1 VGVRFLL
8 AFLILLLPAPL
19 LAQWKVAETGRFRV
33 HADMP
38 ARALESRAI
47 LLEDFHRLLVRA
59 TGRDLPA
66 DAPRLDVFL
75 VPDIQSASPWRPVG
89 ANVSG
94 FYRASAGRISAIAL
108 EEVQGSRSSGL
119 AQALLLHEY
128 AHHFLLGAS
137 RTAYPA
143 WYVEGFAEY
152 FSTARFR
159 DDRIEYGEASPIRA
173 AALARTRWIPL
184 EALLAR
190 DPALLRGS
198 QSAIFYAQ
206 SWLLT
211 HYLFR
216 APGMRDRLTAYLK
229 AYGAGEDP
237 VAAFRTHVDPD
248 FRAFEARLR
257 TYVTREATYSRFDR
271 AGPQTVSVSVTDLP
285 RSAADM
291 LLPMVAIEH
300 GVPPGRRAEALA
312 DLRARAARHPG
323 DALAARALALAELHL
338 GSPATAATLLDAQL
352 NQLPRDADLLRWRAQ
367 AARMSDAK
375 AGGEDARRYLVRAWN
390 AAPQDWRTLH
400 AYARLYRSQT
410 RPMPAEALD
419 VLLKAY
425 GLAPQVTDVVLDTA
439 LALTNAGRLRE
450 AAQVLEPLAWSP
462 HGGPAAE
469 LAQRMLLK
477 ARAGD
482 RAGVQAEIGELR
494 RIRLAM
500 ASTAQRL

>member
-1 VGVRFLL
+1 MRFLIAIL
-8 AFLILLLPAPL
+8 CLLLPAPL
-19 LAQWKVAETGRFRV
+19 FAGWKVAETGRFRV

-38 ARALESRAI
+38 ARALESRAL
-47 LLEDFHRLLVRA
+47 LLEDFHQLLVRA
-59 TGRDLPA
+59 TGRDLPR

-75 VPDIQSASPWRPVG
+75 VPDIRSASPWQPVG

-94 FYRASAGRISAIAL
+94 FYRASPGRISAIAL
-108 EEVQGSRSSGL
+108 EEVRGSQSSGL

-173 AALARTRWIPL
+173 AALSQARWIPL
-184 EALLAR
+184 ESLLAR

-216 APGMRDRLTAYLK
+216 APGMREKLAAYLK
-229 AYGAGEDP
+229 AYAAGADP

-248 FRAFEARLR
+248 FRAFQERLR
-257 TYVTREATYSRFDR
+257 TYVLREATFSRFDR
-271 AGPQTVSVSVTDLP
+271 AGGQAVKVTVSELPPSASDL
-285 RSAADM
+285 
-291 LLPMVAIEH
+291 LLPMVAVEH
-300 GVPPGRRAEALA
+300 GVPPARRAEALA
-312 DLRARAARHPG
+312 DLRARAGRYPG
-323 DALAARALALAELHL
+323 DALSARALALGELML
-338 GSPATAATLLDAQL
+338 GSPSVAAELLDAQID
-352 NQLPRDADLLRWRAQ
+352 QFPRDADLLRWRAQ
-367 AARMSDAK
+367 AARMVDPK
-375 AGGEDARRYLVRAWN
+375 GDREVARRYLLRAWN
-390 AAPQDWRTLH
+390 ADPQDWRTLH
-400 AYARLYRSQT
+400 SYARLYRSQT
-410 RPMPAEALD
+410 RPMPDDAMAA
-419 VLLKAY
+419 LLKAY

-439 LALTNAGRLRE
+439 LALSNAGRLAE
-450 AAQVLEPLAWSP
+450 AAQVLQPLAWSP

-494 RIRLAM
+494 RIRLALV
-500 ASTAQRL
+500 ATAQRL